1 MEQTTLILMEEQTDQ
16 VAIAMIMVTTKI
28 IIMEMDFQLEVAQ
41 HL

>member
-1 MEQTTLILMEEQTDQ
+1 MEQITLILMEEQTDQ